1 VAVHRHIFRLHRD
14 LRRGRY
20 GLVYLR
26 LSPCWSSAFLMDY
39 TDQFDALYALLHAA
53 LIGGMVSA
61 VCILVSLGIL
71 VAKSVW

>member
-1 VAVHRHIFRLHRD
+1 
-14 LRRGRY
+14 
-20 GLVYLR
+20 
-26 LSPCWSSAFLMDY
+26 MDY
-39 TDQFDALYALLHAA
+39 TEQFDALYALLHAA